1 MAAGLPTYTVE
12 IEFTAGV
19 WTDVTSRL
27 VDATGI
33 DIHHGRADEFGVVQ
47 ASTLAL
53 ALENYPDLTT
63 GICPFTPDNVL
74 SPYFPNV
81 VKGRRIRVKVTRGG
95 TTWQRFIGKITAWQ
109 PNLSSSLAKSTVA
122 VSAIDQLGDFQN
134 RKMMSAWAEYWRYA
148 ATWYLSPSPPA
159 PYDVWPLDDSTNALS
174 LRNVYPTGAAAEIV
188 NARTGTGSV
197 VLGSNPPG
205 LLVEGV
211 VTLTHDTT
219 ASRFGPYI
227 QVIPSWGA
235 SPSSAQFMF
244 AFRTTDA
251 TVGESVLLTLYS
263 DTPKASSGQ
272 RPNAPVGQLRINN
285 GTLTWY
291 KADLVTSSVSF
302 SGTFNDGLW
311 HTVMLGSYAGGTAFF
326 LDGGRQLGGQSY
338 TASTEN
344 ILSARFVTV
353 GGQTKNAFGFSGD
366 VACLA
371 AMQYSFVGASGGFET
386 PAIPGNT
393 VVAGI
398 LLQYLL
404 GFYLGRIPVNLT
416 DWTQSGADL
425 LPVRYDQTAGATFGD
440 TFAKLAT
447 TTGATWWVRPTDG
460 MPRWI
465 APAATRPIT
474 ATATITL
481 ESDDDIGPGQ
491 AWMSGATS
499 RPTRV
504 TVSSPAGKVV
514 VVDTVSEAAGA
525 PVSEANLD
533 TFSPTTTSAAD
544 PGYARLN
551 QSTRL
556 RLASFSVD
564 LVTAQTDLYTAL
576 CGSSFPGMRLTVAG
590 VPSAAFG
597 YTTTD
602 VYAQGWNEHID
613 SGSYVWK
620 FDTTPADAPSDG
632 RFDDATYGR
641 FAWGD
646 GAATVTGGTAVG
658 TTSNGTLIITTP
670 SGPCLSVSAGSFPL
684 DLDWNGERVT
694 ITSAP
699 ASSTSPQTV
708 TTTARGVG
716 GTVARIHSTG
726 EAVDIAFAARIAF

>member
-1 MAAGLPTYTVE
+1 VSDFLSTVLPSVGLYCAAGFKAELRQHLYHST
-12 IEFTAGV
+12 
-19 WTDVTSRL
+19 TDDLAENLEQLS
-27 VDATGI
+27 ATG
-33 DIHHGRADEFGVVQ
+33 ADVYF
-47 ASTLAL
+47 AL
-53 ALENYPDLTT
+53 ASFAEKSRKAEHATHLRSLFVDIDCGE
-63 GICPFTPDNVL
+63 GK
-74 SPYFPNV
+74 PY
-81 VKGRRIRVKVTRGG
+81 
-95 TTWQRFIGKITAWQ
+95 A
-109 PNLSSSLAKSTVA
+109 
-122 VSAIDQLGDFQN
+122 
-134 RKMMSAWAEYWRYA
+134 
-148 ATWYLSPSPPA
+148 
-159 PYDVWPLDDSTNALS
+159 
-174 LRNVYPTGAAAEIV
+174 
-188 NARTGTGSV
+188 
-197 VLGSNPPG
+197 
-205 LLVEGV
+205 
-211 VTLTHDTT
+211 
-219 ASRFGPYI
+219 
-227 QVIPSWGA
+227 
-235 SPSSAQFMF
+235 
-244 AFRTTDA
+244 
-251 TVGESVLLTLYS
+251 
-263 DTPKASSGQ
+263 
-272 RPNAPVGQLRINN
+272 
-285 GTLTWY
+285 
-291 KADLVTSSVSF
+291 
-302 SGTFNDGLW
+302 
-311 HTVMLGSYAGGTAFF
+311 
-326 LDGGRQLGGQSY
+326 
-338 TASTEN
+338 
-344 ILSARFVTV
+344 
-353 GGQTKNAFGFSGD
+353 
-366 VACLA
+366 
-371 AMQYSFVGASGGFET
+371 
-386 PAIPGNT
+386 
-393 VVAGI
+393 
-398 LLQYLL
+398 
-404 GFYLGRIPVNLT
+404 
-416 DWTQSGADL
+416 
-425 LPVRYDQTAGATFGD
+425 DQTAGATFGD

-597 YTTTD
+597 YTMTD